1 MKTVIASMFVCMV
14 CAFPSFGQSVEPILA
29 SANASILGA
38 ENENIDFHSPGVHE
52 NLPGEHENQSSCPQT
67 STYSVRLTTL
77 SGQTVLA
84 SQVQPNTNYRI
95 VITYTGNWVCCANV
109 AYVTTLAFGFSD
121 GANDATN
128 GNTTISIRTDPV
140 LPPFGIIGVV
150 GPTDCSGSRVSAE
163 NSVAT
168 QREIP

>member
-1 MKTVIASMFVCMV
+1 MKTVIASIFVLMIY
-14 CAFPSFGQSVEPILA
+14 AFPSFGQSVEPFLA
-29 SANASILGA
+29 TTNASILGA
-38 ENENIDFHSPGVHE
+38 ENLFLDFHSPGVHE
-52 NLPGEHENQSSCPQT
+52 NLPGERENQSSCPQT
-67 STYSVRLTTL
+67 NTYSVRLTTL
-77 SGQTVLA
+77 SGQTILA
-84 SQVQPNTNYRI
+84 SQAQPNTNYRI
-95 VITYTGNWVCCANV
+95 VITYTGNYVCCANP

-121 GANDATN
+121 GANDASN

-163 NSVAT
+163 NSPAT